1 MLTYILQVIF
11 FQLLFLLVY
20 EFLLKKETFF
30 TYNRWY
36 LLLTPLLAMIF
47 PLLKI
52 ESLGSLVPAEGFMML
67 PNVYL
72 NSNTGTLVSA
82 ETTTQIFAEINWWW
96 IIYAGGILGSLVVF
110 IKKYL
115 TLNKMFRFQ
124 VVFSDESVRII
135 RVPNS
140 NIACTYFNTVFL
152 GDQLSGTEEQQIMSH
167 ELVHVKQNHSADLL
181 FFEMLKILLWFN
193 PLVYIYQSRL
203 TVLHEFIADAGAL
216 KTSKKQSYYQQLLNT
231 AFNTKNISFIN
242 QFFNQ
247 SLIKKR
253 IVMLQKSK
261 SKTIAKFKYLILVPL
276 MLVMLTYVS
285 CTQDKSVDTTYQD
298 DKYNE
303 IIKSIDNREDFSEE
317 MKEHY
322 KKMVKNEMTLLED
335 KILRGDK
342 PLPPPSPD
350 AQINENSDVPF
361 AVIEQVPVFP
371 GCEDS
376 ATNDDMKKCMSGKID
391 EFVRKKFNADLGSQ
405 LGLTGVIR
413 VIVQFKIDKNGYVTD
428 VRSRAP
434 HPRLEQEA
442 ERVINSLPKMQPG
455 KQRGKP
461 VGVMYSLPI
470 VFQVGE

>member
-36 LLLTPLLAMIF
+36 LLLTPLIALIL

-52 ESLGSLVPAEGFMML
+52 ESLGSLVQAEGFMML
-67 PNVYL
+67 HNVYL
-72 NSNTGTLVSA
+72 NDSSVSHVSA
-82 ETTTQIFAEINWWW
+82 EAATQIFSENNWWW
-96 IIYAGGILGSLVVF
+96 TIYAGGILGSLVVF
-110 IKKYL
+110 IKKYQA
-115 TLNKMFRFQ
+115 LNKMFRFQ
-124 VVFSDESVRII
+124 VVFNDERVRII

-193 PLVYIYQSRL
+193 PLIYMYQSRL

-216 KTSKKQSYYQQLLNT
+216 KTSKRQSYYQQLLNT

-253 IVMLQKSK
+253 IVMLQKSQ
-261 SKTIAKFKYLILVPL
+261 SQTIAKFKYLIIFPV

-285 CTQDKSVDTTYQD
+285 CSDGISEKNEDIP
-298 DKYNE
+298 NE
-303 IIKSIDNREDFSEE
+303 IHNTSALELETKESNSEDVAFGLID
-317 MKEHY
+317 
-322 KKMVKNEMTLLED
+322 
-335 KILRGDK
+335 
-342 PLPPPSPD
+342 
-350 AQINENSDVPF
+350 
-361 AVIEQVPVFP
+361 QVPLFP
-371 GCEDS
+371 SCENLGS
-376 ATNDDMKKCMSGKID
+376 KEEQKKCMSQKIQ
-391 EFVRKKFNADLGSQ
+391 EHVQKNFNTNMGSE
-405 LGLTGVIR
+405 LGLTGTNR
-413 VIVQFKIDKNGYVTD
+413 VIVQFKINKKGDIAD
-428 VRSRAP
+428 VKARAP
-434 HPRLEQEA
+434 HPKLEEEA
-442 ERVINSLPKMQPG
+442 IRVIKSLPQMIPG
-455 KQRGKP
+455 KEDGKV

-470 VFQVGE
+470 VFKVAEPGE

>member
-1 MLTYILQVIF
+1 MLTYILQVVF

-30 TYNRWY
+30 SYNRWY
-36 LLLTPLLAMIF
+36 LLLTPVLALIL

-72 NSNTGTLVSA
+72 NDSMVSQVSA
-82 ETTTQIFAEINWWW
+82 ETTIQIFSENNWWW
-96 IIYAGGILGSLVVF
+96 TIYAGGILGSLVVF
-110 IKKYL
+110 IKKYQA
-115 TLNKMFRFQ
+115 LNKMFQFQ
-124 VVFSDESVRII
+124 VVFNDESVRII

-167 ELVHVKQNHSADLL
+167 EMVHVKQNHSADLL
-181 FFEMLKILLWFN
+181 FFEMLKIFLWFN

-203 TVLHEFIADAGAL
+203 SVLHEFMADAGAL

-242 QFFNQ
+242 QFYNQ

-253 IVMLQKSK
+253 IVMLQKSR

-276 MLVMLTYVS
+276 MLVMLIYVS
-285 CTQDKSVDTTYQD
+285 CTQD
-298 DKYNE
+298 N
-303 IIKSIDNREDFSEE
+303 
-317 MKEHY
+317 
-322 KKMVKNEMTLLED
+322 
-335 KILRGDK
+335 
-342 PLPPPSPD
+342 PLPPSSPNV
-350 AQINENSDVPF
+350 QLNENGDVPF
-361 AVIEQVPVFP
+361 AVIEQVPVF
-371 GCEDS
+371 
-376 ATNDDMKKCMSGKID
+376 T
-391 EFVRKKFNADLGSQ
+391 
-405 LGLTGVIR
+405 
-413 VIVQFKIDKNGYVTD
+413 IDKNGHVTD
-428 VRSRAP
+428 VHYREP
-434 HPRLEQEA
+434 DPRLEQEA

>member
-1 MLTYILQVIF
+1 MLTYILQVVF

-30 TYNRWY
+30 SYNRWY
-36 LLLTPLLAMIF
+36 LLLTPVLALIL

-72 NSNTGTLVSA
+72 NDSMVSQVSA
-82 ETTTQIFAEINWWW
+82 ETTIQIFSENNWWW
-96 IIYAGGILGSLVVF
+96 TIYAGGILGCLVVF
-110 IKKYL
+110 IKKYQA
-115 TLNKMFRFQ
+115 LNKMFQFQ
-124 VVFSDESVRII
+124 VVFNDESVRII

-167 ELVHVKQNHSADLL
+167 EMVHVKQNHSADLL
-181 FFEMLKILLWFN
+181 FFEMLKIFLWFN

-203 TVLHEFIADAGAL
+203 SVLHEFMADAGAL

-242 QFFNQ
+242 QFYNQ

-253 IVMLQKSK
+253 IVMLQKSR

-276 MLVMLTYVS
+276 MLVMLIYVS
-285 CTQDKSVDTTYQD
+285 CTQD
-298 DKYNE
+298 N
-303 IIKSIDNREDFSEE
+303 
-317 MKEHY
+317 
-322 KKMVKNEMTLLED
+322 
-335 KILRGDK
+335 
-342 PLPPPSPD
+342 PLPPSSPNV
-350 AQINENSDVPF
+350 QLNENGDVPF
-361 AVIEQVPVFP
+361 AVIEQVPVF
-371 GCEDS
+371 
-376 ATNDDMKKCMSGKID
+376 T
-391 EFVRKKFNADLGSQ
+391 
-405 LGLTGVIR
+405 
-413 VIVQFKIDKNGYVTD
+413 IDKNGHVTD
-428 VRSRAP
+428 VHYREP
-434 HPRLEQEA
+434 DPRLEQEA